1 MKRKQEIIEGIV
13 VDCGL
18 KTFPASDHAIFVVA
32 FMNPDRVAQVMS
44 RAVIWAEVK
53 EQHQHI
59 HLAYNLRKGDR
70 VRCVV
75 KNKRRSAFRPAYD
88 LVSINVFDD

>member
-1 MKRKQEIIEGIV
+1 MKIKQEIIEGTV
-13 VDCGL
+13 VDCDL
-18 KTFPASDHAIFVVA
+18 KTFPASDNAIFIVE

-44 RAVIWAEVK
+44 RAVIWAKVK

-75 KNKRRSAFRPAYD
+75 VNKIGSVFRPAYD